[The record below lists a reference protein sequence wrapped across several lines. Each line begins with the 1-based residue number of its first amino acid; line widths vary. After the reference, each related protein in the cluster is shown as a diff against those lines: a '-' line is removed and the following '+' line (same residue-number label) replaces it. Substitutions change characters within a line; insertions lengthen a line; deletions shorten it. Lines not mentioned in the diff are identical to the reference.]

1 MLSRPAPAAL
11 LVAAVMAMTL
21 AGAWGFQIWGDLAP
35 CPLCLQQRWP
45 YYAGMPLALAVAI
58 LAGRGAH
65 AAVITSGLRV
75 LAVLLAGSAAFGA
88 FHAGVEWGFWQGP
101 TDCGGGRPIT
111 GNANDLLAQ
120 IARTRVVAC
129 NEAAFRFLG
138 VSLAG
143 YNALIS
149 AGLCVLVVR
158 ALAGQGSSSVSQYR

>member
-1 MLSRPAPAAL
+1 MPRRPASVALIAAS
-11 LVAAVMAMTL
+11 VMAITL

-45 YYAGMPLALAVAI
+45 YYAGVPLALAVAI
-58 LAGRGAH
+58 MAGRGAQ
-65 AAVITSGLRV
+65 AAVITFGLGALV
-75 LAVLLAGSAAFGA
+75 LLLAGSAVFGA

-101 TDCGGGRPIT
+101 TDCSGGRPIT
-111 GNANDLLAQ
+111 GNASDLLAQ

-149 AGLCVLVVR
+149 AGLCALVVR
-158 ALAGQGSSSVSQYR
+158 ALAGQGSSSVSQ